1 MLATRTREKIRLS
14 VLRPT
19 SSPLFLPIIEP
30 ASATSI
36 PMGAYRPTNITMAVE
51 TLKKTVFPDA
61 PRKSEPLFAAAEVN
75 S

>member
-1 MLATRTREKIRLS
+1 M
-14 VLRPT
+14 RPT

-30 ASATSI
+30 ARATSI
-36 PMGAYRPTNITMAVE
+36 PMGAYRPRNITIPVE

-61 PRKSEPLFAAAEVN
+61 PRKSDPLFAAADVN